1 MVLEE
6 NFLHLIKDLYL
17 KSIASIILNGENTIK
32 VKIEGP
38 GKLNKE
44 KKNTY
49 FQKERNKIVI

>member
-17 KSIASIILNGENTIK
+17 KSIASIILSGENTIK

-44 KKNTY
+44 GKKY
-49 FQKERNKIVI
+49 IFSKGRNKIVI

>member
-1 MVLEE
+1 MLEE

-17 KSIASIILNGENTIK
+17 KSIASIILNIEITK
-32 VKIEGP
+32 TEGP

-49 FQKERNKIVI
+49 S